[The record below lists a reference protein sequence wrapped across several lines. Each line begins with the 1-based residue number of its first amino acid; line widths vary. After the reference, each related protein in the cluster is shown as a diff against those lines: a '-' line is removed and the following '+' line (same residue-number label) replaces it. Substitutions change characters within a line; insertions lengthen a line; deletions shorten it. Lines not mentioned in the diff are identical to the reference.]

1 MSERLQNL
9 LIPYLG
15 INPCI
20 RTSVGPNLRE
30 NISNKIVLSGK
41 NHSKPVPSGKFH
53 TKINTNSIPPSYKVG
68 SPIKI
73 LLNV

>member
-1 MSERLQNL
+1 MSERLENL

-20 RTSVGPNLRE
+20 RASVGPNLRE

-53 TKINTNSIPPSYKVG
+53 TKINKNSIPPSYKIG
-68 SPIKI
+68 FPIKI